1 MLLTQLDTEISMAT
15 EREILE
21 RAKKFEFQGGIPEM
35 REFVNHN
42 AKALNAKPPEI
53 GAYHPDVELR
63 SGLRADICV
72 PKGAGPHPTLVYLHG
87 GGWVSGS
94 SKTHTKLC
102 MEFAAAGYL
111 TVNVDYRLAPEHP
124 FPAGLDDCIFASKWS
139 AENAGRYNGD
149 AQRLAIG
156 GDSAGGNLTAATLIS
171 LAGQPSAPKFK
182 AALLLYAMLDIPRA
196 TKATDGNPEITNMMI
211 KAYLGDRHE
220 LISDPRVTPLNG
232 IEAGIMPPT
241 FLLVGTAD
249 NLVPDTY
256 AMAELLRKTETPHE
270 VHVLE
275 NMPHAF
281 LQIWMVSGCA
291 EGLRLTTDF
300 LRRHV

>member
-1 MLLTQLDTEISMAT
+1 MAT

-35 REFVNHN
+35 RDFVNGN

-53 GAYHPDVELR
+53 GAYHPDIELR
-63 SGLRADICV
+63 PGLRADICV

-87 GGWVSGS
+87 GGWVSGT

-124 FPAGLDDCIFASKWS
+124 FPAGLDDCVFASKWT
-139 AENAGRYNGD
+139 AENARRWNGD
-149 AQRLAIG
+149 ANRMAIG

-171 LAGQPSAPKFK
+171 LAGQPDAPKFK

-196 TKATDGNPEITNMMI
+196 VKASDGNPEITRMMI
-211 KAYLGDRHE
+211 KAYLGDRQE
-220 LISDPRVTPLNG
+220 LINDPRVTPLNG
-232 IEAGIMPPT
+232 VKPGIMPAT
-241 FLLVGTAD
+241 LLLVGTAD

-256 AMAELLRKTETPHE
+256 AMAELLRKAEIPHE

-291 EGLRLTTDF
+291 RGLRLTMDF
-300 LRRHV
+300 LSRHV

>member
-1 MLLTQLDTEISMAT
+1 MAT

-35 REFVNHN
+35 RDFVNHN

-53 GAYHPDVELR
+53 GAYHPGVELR

-72 PKGAGPHPTLVYLHG
+72 PKGAGPHPTLVFLHG
-87 GGWVSGS
+87 GGWVSGT

-124 FPAGLDDCIFASKWS
+124 FPAGLDDCIFASKWT
-139 AENAGRYNGD
+139 AENASRYNGD
-149 AQRLAIG
+149 AQRMAIG

-171 LAGQPSAPKFK
+171 LAGQPRAPKFK

-232 IEAGIMPPT
+232 IKPGIMPPT
-241 FLLVGTAD
+241 FLLAGTAD

-256 AMAELLRKTETPHE
+256 AMAELLRQTETPHE

-291 EGLRLTTDF
+291 AGLRLTTDF
-300 LRRHV
+300 LGRHV

>member
-1 MLLTQLDTEISMAT
+1 MAT

-42 AKALNAKPPEI
+42 AKALNARPPEI

-63 SGLRADICV
+63 PGLRADICV
-72 PKGAGPHPTLVYLHG
+72 PQGSGPHPTLVYLHG

-124 FPAGLDDCIFASKWS
+124 FPAGLDDCIFASRWT
-139 AENAGRYNGD
+139 AENASRYNGD
-149 AQRLAIG
+149 RQRMAIG

-171 LAGQPSAPKFK
+171 MAGQPDAPRFK

-196 TKATDGNPEITNMMI
+196 VAAADGNPEITKMMI
-211 KAYLGDRHE
+211 KAYLGERHE

-232 IEAGIMPPT
+232 IKAGIMPPT
-241 FLLVGTAD
+241 FLIVGTAD

-256 AMAELLRKTETPHE
+256 AMAELLRRTETPHE

-275 NMPHAF
+275 EMPHAF

-291 EGLRLTTDF
+291 EGLRLTTNF
-300 LRRHV
+300 LKRHV

>member
-1 MLLTQLDTEISMAT
+1 MAT

-35 REFVNHN
+35 REFVNGN

-63 SGLRADICV
+63 SDLRADICV

-87 GGWVSGS
+87 GGWVSGT

-124 FPAGLDDCIFASKWS
+124 FPAGLDDCVFASKWT
-139 AENAGRYNGD
+139 AENAKRWNGD
-149 AQRLAIG
+149 ADRMAIG

-171 LAGQPSAPKFK
+171 LAGQSGAPKFK
-182 AALLLYAMLDIPRA
+182 AALLLYPMLDIPRA
-196 TKATDGNPEITNMMI
+196 LKASDGNPEITRMMI
-211 KAYLGDRHE
+211 KAYLGDRQE
-220 LISDPRVTPLNG
+220 LINDTRVTPLNG
-232 IEAGIMPPT
+232 IKPGIMPPT
-241 FLLVGTAD
+241 LLLVGTAD

-256 AMAELLRKTETPHE
+256 AMAELLRKAEIPHE

-275 NMPHAF
+275 DMPHAF

-291 EGLRLTTDF
+291 EGLSLTTNF
-300 LRRHV
+300 LARHV

>member
-1 MLLTQLDTEISMAT
+1 MAT

-21 RAKKFEFQGGIPEM
+21 RARKFEFEGGIPEM

-63 SGLRADICV
+63 PGLRADICV

-124 FPAGLDDCIFASKWS
+124 FPAGLDDCVFAAKWT
-139 AENAGRYNGD
+139 AENARRYQGD
-149 AQRLAIG
+149 AQRMAIG

-171 LAGQPSAPKFK
+171 LAGQPDAPKFK

-196 TKATDGNPEITNMMI
+196 LKATDGNPEITKMMI
-211 KAYLGDRHE
+211 HAYLPNREG
-220 LISDPRVTPLNG
+220 LVTDPRVTPLNG
-232 IEAGIMPPT
+232 IKPGIMPPT
-241 FLLVGTAD
+241 LLLVGTAD

-256 AMAELLRKTETPHE
+256 AMAELLRKAEIPHE

-275 NMPHAF
+275 DMPHAF

-291 EGLRLTTDF
+291 EGLRLTREF
-300 LRRHV
+300 LERHV

>member
-1 MLLTQLDTEISMAT
+1 MAT

-21 RAKKFEFQGGIPEM
+21 RAKKFEFSGGIPEM
-35 REFVNHN
+35 RDFVNHN

-63 SGLRADICV
+63 PGLRADVCV
-72 PKGAGPHPTLVYLHG
+72 PKGAGPHPVLVYLHG
-87 GGWVSGS
+87 GGWVSGT

-124 FPAGLDDCIFASKWS
+124 FPAGLDDCVFAAKWS
-139 AENAGRYNGD
+139 AEHAGRYNGD
-149 AQRLAIG
+149 AARMAFG

-171 LAGQPSAPKFK
+171 LADQPDAPKFK
-182 AALLLYAMLDIPRA
+182 AALLLYAMLDMTAA
-196 TKATDGNPEITNMMI
+196 TKRGDGSPELTKMMI
-211 KAYLGDRHE
+211 KAYLGDRVN
-220 LISDPRVTPLNG
+220 LIPDPRVTPLNG
-232 IEAGIMPPT
+232 IKPGILPPT
-241 FLLVGTAD
+241 FLIVGTAD

-256 AMAELLRKTETPHE
+256 KMAELLRKAGIAHE

-291 EGLRLTTDF
+291 EGLRLTTEF
-300 LRRHV
+300 LKRHV

>member
-1 MLLTQLDTEISMAT
+1 MAT

-35 REFVNHN
+35 REFVNGN

-87 GGWVSGS
+87 GGWVSGT

-124 FPAGLDDCIFASKWS
+124 FPAGLDDCVFASKWT
-139 AENAGRYNGD
+139 AENAKRWNGD
-149 AQRLAIG
+149 ADRMAIG

-171 LAGQPSAPKFK
+171 LAGQSGAPKFK
-182 AALLLYAMLDIPRA
+182 AALLLYPMLDIPRA
-196 TKATDGNPEITNMMI
+196 LKASDGNPEITRMMI
-211 KAYLGDRHE
+211 KAYLGDRQE
-220 LISDPRVTPLNG
+220 LINDPRVTPLNG
-232 IEAGIMPPT
+232 IKPGIMPPT
-241 FLLVGTAD
+241 LLLVGTAD

-256 AMAELLRKTETPHE
+256 AMAELLRKAEIPHE

-275 NMPHAF
+275 DMPHAF

-291 EGLRLTTDF
+291 AGLSLTMNF
-300 LRRHV
+300 LARHV

>member
-1 MLLTQLDTEISMAT
+1 MAT

-42 AKALNAKPPEI
+42 AKALNARPPEI

-63 SGLRADICV
+63 PGLRADICV
-72 PKGAGPHPTLVYLHG
+72 PKGSGPHPALVYLHG

-124 FPAGLDDCIFASKWS
+124 FPAGLDDCVFASRWT

-149 AQRLAIG
+149 RQRMAIG

-171 LAGQPSAPKFK
+171 MAGQPDAPRFK

-196 TKATDGNPEITNMMI
+196 VKAADGNPEITKMMI
-211 KAYLGDRHE
+211 KAYLGERHE

-232 IEAGIMPPT
+232 IKAGIMPPT
-241 FLLVGTAD
+241 FLIAGTAD

-275 NMPHAF
+275 EMPHAF

-291 EGLRLTTDF
+291 EGLRLTTNF
-300 LRRHV
+300 LKRHV

>member
-1 MLLTQLDTEISMAT
+1 MAT

-35 REFVNHN
+35 RDFVNGN

-63 SGLRADICV
+63 PGLRADICV

-87 GGWVSGS
+87 GGWVSGT
-94 SKTHTKLC
+94 SKTHTKLS

-124 FPAGLDDCIFASKWS
+124 FPAGLDDCVFASKWT
-139 AENAGRYNGD
+139 AENARRWNGD
-149 AQRLAIG
+149 ANRMAIG

-171 LAGQPSAPKFK
+171 LAGQPDAPKFK

-196 TKATDGNPEITNMMI
+196 VKASDGNPEITRMMI
-211 KAYLGDRHE
+211 KAYLGDRQE
-220 LISDPRVTPLNG
+220 LINDPRVTPLNG
-232 IEAGIMPPT
+232 VKPGIMPAT
-241 FLLVGTAD
+241 LLLVGTAD

-256 AMAELLRKTETPHE
+256 AMAELLRKAEIPHE

-291 EGLRLTTDF
+291 EGLRLSMDF
-300 LRRHV
+300 LSRHV

>member
-1 MLLTQLDTEISMAT
+1 MAT

-35 REFVNHN
+35 RDFVNGN

-63 SGLRADICV
+63 PGLRADICV

-87 GGWVSGS
+87 GGWVSGT

-124 FPAGLDDCIFASKWS
+124 FPAGLDDCVFASKWT
-139 AENAGRYNGD
+139 AENARRWNGD
-149 AQRLAIG
+149 ANRMAIG

-171 LAGQPSAPKFK
+171 LAGQPDAPKFK

-196 TKATDGNPEITNMMI
+196 VKASDGNPEITRMMI
-211 KAYLGDRHE
+211 KAYLGDRQE
-220 LISDPRVTPLNG
+220 LINDPRVTPLNG
-232 IEAGIMPPT
+232 VKPGIMPAT
-241 FLLVGTAD
+241 LLLVGTAD

-256 AMAELLRKTETPHE
+256 AMAELLRKAEIPHE

-291 EGLRLTTDF
+291 EGLRLSMDF
-300 LRRHV
+300 LSRHV

>member
-1 MLLTQLDTEISMAT
+1 MAT

-21 RAKKFEFQGGIPEM
+21 RAKKFEFKGGIPEM
-35 REFVNHN
+35 REFVNGN

-63 SGLRADICV
+63 PGLRADICV
-72 PKGAGPHPTLVYLHG
+72 PKGSGPHPTLVYLHG

-124 FPAGLDDCIFASKWS
+124 FPAGLDDCIFASKWTTQ
-139 AENAGRYNGD
+139 NASRWNGD
-149 AQRLAIG
+149 ANRIAIG

-171 LAGQPSAPKFK
+171 LAGDPDAPKFK

-196 TKATDGNPEITNMMI
+196 VKASDGNPEITKMMI
-211 KAYLGDRHE
+211 KAYLGERQE
-220 LISDPRVTPLNG
+220 LIDDPRVTPLNG
-232 IEAGIMPPT
+232 IKPGIMPPT
-241 FLLVGTAD
+241 LLIVGTAD

-256 AMAELLRKTETPHE
+256 KMAELLRRAEIPHE

-275 NMPHAF
+275 DMPHAF
-281 LQIWMVSGCA
+281 LQIWMVKGCA
-291 EGLRLTTDF
+291 EGLHLTTQF
-300 LRRHV
+300 LARHV

>member
-1 MLLTQLDTEISMAT
+1 MAT

-21 RAKKFEFQGGIPEM
+21 RARKFEFQGGIPEM

-63 SGLRADICV
+63 PGLRADICV
-72 PKGAGPHPTLVYLHG
+72 PKGAGPHPVLEYLHG

-124 FPAGLDDCIFASKWS
+124 FPAGLDDCIFAAKWT
-139 AENAGRYNGD
+139 AQNASRYGGD
-149 AQRLAIG
+149 AQRMAIG

-171 LAGQPSAPKFK
+171 IAGEPGAPKFK

-196 TKATDGNPEITNMMI
+196 VQATDGNPEITNMMI
-211 KAYLGDRHE
+211 KAYLGERRD
-220 LISDPRVTPLNG
+220 LISDPRVTPLKG
-232 IEAGIMPPT
+232 IKPGLMPPT
-241 FLLVGTAD
+241 LLLVGTAD

-270 VHVLE
+270 VHVLQD
-275 NMPHAF
+275 MPHAF

-291 EGLRLTTDF
+291 EGLRLTTEF

>member
-1 MLLTQLDTEISMAT
+1 MAT

-63 SGLRADICV
+63 PGLRADICV
-72 PKGAGPHPTLVYLHG
+72 PKGAGPHPTLVFLHG
-87 GGWVSGS
+87 GGWVSGT

-124 FPAGLDDCIFASKWS
+124 FPAGLDDCVFASKWT
-139 AENAGRYNGD
+139 AENASRYGGD

-171 LAGQPSAPKFK
+171 LAGQPGAPKFK

-211 KAYLGDRHE
+211 KAYLGDRRE

-232 IEAGIMPPT
+232 IKPGIMPPT
-241 FLLVGTAD
+241 LLLVGTAD

-256 AMAELLRKTETPHE
+256 AMAELLRQTETPHE

-291 EGLRLTTDF
+291 EGLRLTADF

>member
-1 MLLTQLDTEISMAT
+1 MAT

-21 RAKKFEFQGGIPEM
+21 RAKKFEFKGGIPEM
-35 REFVNHN
+35 RDFVNGN

-63 SGLRADICV
+63 PGLRADICV

-87 GGWVSGS
+87 GGWVSGT

-124 FPAGLDDCIFASKWS
+124 FPAGLDDCVFAAKWT
-139 AENAGRYNGD
+139 AQNAKRWNGD
-149 AQRLAIG
+149 ADRMAIG

-171 LAGQPSAPKFK
+171 LAGQSDAPRFK

-196 TKATDGNPEITNMMI
+196 VKATDGNPEITNMMI
-211 KAYLGDRHE
+211 KAYLGDRKE
-220 LISDPRVTPLNG
+220 LIDDPRVTPLNG
-232 IEAGIMPPT
+232 IKPGVMPAT
-241 FLLVGTAD
+241 LLLVGTAD

-256 AMAELLRKTETPHE
+256 RMAELLSKAEVPHE

-275 NMPHAF
+275 DMPHAF

-291 EGLRLTTDF
+291 EGLRLTNNF
-300 LRRHV
+300 LARHL

>member
-1 MLLTQLDTEISMAT
+1 MAT

-35 REFVNHN
+35 RDFVNGN

-72 PKGAGPHPTLVYLHG
+72 LKGAGPHPTLVYLHG
-87 GGWVSGS
+87 GGWVSGT

-124 FPAGLDDCIFASKWS
+124 FPAGLDDCVFASKWT
-139 AENAGRYNGD
+139 AENAKRWNGD
-149 AQRLAIG
+149 ADRMAIG

-171 LAGQPSAPKFK
+171 LAGQSGAPKFK
-182 AALLLYAMLDIPRA
+182 AALLLYPMLDIPRA
-196 TKATDGNPEITNMMI
+196 LKASDGNPEITRMMI
-211 KAYLGDRHE
+211 KAYLGDRQE
-220 LISDPRVTPLNG
+220 LINDPRVTPLNG
-232 IEAGIMPPT
+232 IKPGIMPPT
-241 FLLVGTAD
+241 LLLVGTAD

-256 AMAELLRKTETPHE
+256 AMAELLREAEIPHE

-275 NMPHAF
+275 DMPHAF

-291 EGLRLTTDF
+291 AGLSLTMNF
-300 LRRHV
+300 LGRHV